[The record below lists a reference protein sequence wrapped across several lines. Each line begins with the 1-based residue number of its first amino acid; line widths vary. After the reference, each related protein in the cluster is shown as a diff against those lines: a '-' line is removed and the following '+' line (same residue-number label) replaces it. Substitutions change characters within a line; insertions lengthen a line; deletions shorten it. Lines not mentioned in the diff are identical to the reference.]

1 MGRGRQSL
9 KKRVKSS
16 EDIMLNSSILKNF
29 TSPVINSLCFLVVY
43 ELVMKL
49 AHKSAEASAFFYFED
64 FCFASHLLLNHI
76 VWNTLYYLVVMKMAH
91 KKAQASAV
99 LENIVDK
106 RIINRLLKLSELY
119 LK

>member
-1 MGRGRQSL
+1 MEISACLSQMGRGRQSL

-49 AHKSAEASAFFYFED
+49 AHESAEASAFFYLED
-64 FCFASHLLLNHI
+64 ICFASHLLLNHI

-91 KKAQASAV
+91 KKGSGQSGCR
-99 LENIVDK
+99 EYS
-106 RIINRLLKLSELY
+106 R
-119 LK
+119 